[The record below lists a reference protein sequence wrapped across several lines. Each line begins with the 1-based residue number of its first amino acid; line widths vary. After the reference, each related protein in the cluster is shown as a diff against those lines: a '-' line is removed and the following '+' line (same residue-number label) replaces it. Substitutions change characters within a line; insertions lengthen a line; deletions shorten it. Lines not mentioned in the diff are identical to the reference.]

1 LKSSDVIL
9 SHLFAAQS
17 IHCLGEIIMNVAEN
31 VCLVCGHKNELEAV
45 VCGRCGATLNGPL
58 MDPGPQTKTT
68 DMQALTAEV
77 IRDWS
82 INEAVVPD
90 GGMAVYVQGESNP
103 AYVDFKGEVVLGR
116 KSANTSGMLLDLG
129 PLGGYHLGL
138 SRRHAVI
145 RRLGDGYEVLDLG
158 SVNGTWLNEQRL
170 VPHKSYPLPSG
181 SYLRLGR
188 MRLFVVYRPS
198 PETG

>member
-1 LKSSDVIL
+1 
-9 SHLFAAQS
+9 
-17 IHCLGEIIMNVAEN
+17 MNVVEN
-31 VCLVCGHKNELEAV
+31 VCPTCMHKNELEAV
-45 VCGRCGATLNGPL
+45 VCDRCGATLNDPL

-68 DMQALTAEV
+68 DMQALTPEM
-77 IRDWS
+77 IRDWP
-82 INEAVVPD
+82 IDEAVVPNS
-90 GGMAVYVQGESNP
+90 GIAVYVEGESNP
-103 AYVDFKGEVVLGR
+103 AFVDSKGEFVLGR
-116 KSANTSGMLLDLG
+116 KSGKTSGMLLDLA

-145 RRLGDGYEVLDLG
+145 RRTGDGYEVLDLG

-181 SYLRLGR
+181 SHLRLGR

-198 PETG
+198 TETQQGS